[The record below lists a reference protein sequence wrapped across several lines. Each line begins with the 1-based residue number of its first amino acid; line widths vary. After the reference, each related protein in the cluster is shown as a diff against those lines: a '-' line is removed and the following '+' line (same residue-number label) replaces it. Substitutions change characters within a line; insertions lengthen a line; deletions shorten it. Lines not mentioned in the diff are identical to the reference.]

1 MPRWPSNPAYRRL
14 ARDLTVRRR
23 ALGMSQ
29 WDLDQ
34 ALGISFGYTAKLEI
48 GMRIATG
55 PLLLDWAATLGIPLI
70 ASPDT
75 PRPPASQPTPQAL
88 PRTARARPAPRA
100 TAP

>member
-1 MPRWPSNPAYRRL
+1 MPHWPNNPAYRRL
-14 ARDLTVRRR
+14 ARDLTKRRR

-34 ALGISFGYTAKLEI
+34 QLGISFGYTAKLEI

-70 ASPDT
+70 ASPD
-75 PRPPASQPTPQAL
+75 PLRPPASSPALQAL
-88 PRTARARPAPRA
+88 PRTARARPLARA
-100 TAP
+100 VAT